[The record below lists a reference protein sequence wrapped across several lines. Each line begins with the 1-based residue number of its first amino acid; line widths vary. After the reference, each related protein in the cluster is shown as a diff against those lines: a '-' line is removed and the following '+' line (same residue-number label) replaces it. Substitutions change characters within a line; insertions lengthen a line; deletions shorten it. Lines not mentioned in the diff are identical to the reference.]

1 MSKQLSLVVAAGFIV
16 TTCAAFVGHTN
27 GTWQSERRAN
37 PIAGESMQGP
47 GVKQDTV
54 VKGFT
59 SANPFATASTLLYQA
74 PPFDRIHDSDYQPAL
89 EEGMRRQL
97 AEIESIASD
106 PASPT
111 FENTIVALERSGS
124 LLSRV
129 QRVFYGMTQAN
140 TDDALQKVQ
149 EEEAPRLA
157 AHSDAIYL
165 NDQLFKRVKAI
176 YDERENLKLTPV
188 QKFLVDRYYKD
199 FVRAGALL
207 SEADKNRLRELN
219 QEESKL
225 ETSFQNRLL
234 AATKAGALVID
245 DKKQLDGLSAAELSA
260 AAEAAHQRGLDGKW
274 VLALQNTTQQ
284 PAQASLRDRAVRKRL
299 FQASTMRAE
308 HGDNNDTRQIIVRL
322 AELRVEKAKLLG
334 YLTYADYVL
343 TDRMAKTPAAAI
355 RLLTDLV
362 PATTSKANNEAAKM
376 QALVDRQKGGF
387 KLEPWDWQYYAEQV
401 RKAEYALDD
410 SQIKPYFELNRVLED
425 GVFYA
430 ANQLYGLTF
439 KERKDI
445 PVYNPDVRVFEV
457 FDADGSSIGLW
468 YCDYFKR
475 DNKGGGAW
483 EDTFMDGT
491 GLLHTKPV
499 VYNVTNFSKPGPG
512 QPALLTYDQ
521 VTTMFHEFGHAL
533 HALLTSVEYPRL
545 AGTNVPT
552 DFVEFPSQFNEHWA
566 LYPKVLEHYAKH
578 FKTGAPMPQ
587 ELVDKIRKAKT
598 FNQGFATMEYLEAAL
613 LDMAWHTLQE
623 GSKPGNVDVFETN
636 ALKKFHVYMPLIP
649 PRYHS
654 TYFSHIWDSGY
665 AAGYYAYM
673 WSEVLDDDAYAWFTE
688 HGGLTRENGQRF
700 RDMIL
705 SRGGTEDAGAM
716 YRAFRGRDP
725 DVKALLEERGLT
737 EQ

>member
-1 MSKQLSLVVAAGFIV
+1 MNIHSSLTLTVLAAVLSSPVFTSYSVETGPVVQKG
-16 TTCAAFVGHTN
+16 N
-27 GTWQSERRAN
+27 R
-37 PIAGESMQGP
+37 
-47 GVKQDTV
+47 TV
-54 VKGFT
+54 NKHLQPSNAVADSTVSAFT
-59 SANPFATASTLLYQA
+59 SANPFASPSTLLYQA
-74 PPFDRIHDSDYQPAL
+74 PPFDRIHDADYQPAI
-89 EEGMRRQL
+89 EEGMRQQMT
-97 AEIESIASD
+97 EINGIASD
-106 PASPT
+106 PAPAT
-111 FENTIVALERSGS
+111 FENTVVALERSGA
-124 LLSRV
+124 LLTRASK
-129 QRVFYGMTQAN
+129 VFFAIVQAN

-165 NDQLFKRVKAI
+165 NEQLFQRVKAI
-176 YDERENLKLTPV
+176 YDQRESLHLTDV
-188 QKFLVDRYYKD
+188 QKFLVERYYKD
-199 FVRAGALL
+199 FVKAGALL
-207 SEADKNRLRELN
+207 SEADKKRLRELN

-225 ETSFQNRLL
+225 TTSFQNKLL

-245 DKKQLDGLSAAELSA
+245 DKKDLEGLSEAEISA

-284 PAQASLRDRAVRKRL
+284 PAQVSLRDRAVRERL
-299 FQASTMRAE
+299 FQASTIRAE
-308 HGDNNDTRQIIVRL
+308 RSDSNDTRQIILRL
-322 AELRVEKAKLLG
+322 AELRTQKANLLG
-334 YLTYADYVL
+334 FPTYAAYVL
-343 TDRMAKTPAAAI
+343 SDRMAKTPAAAI
-355 RLLTDLV
+355 KLLTDLV
-362 PATTSKANNEAAKM
+362 PAASAKAQSEAAKM
-376 QALVDRQKGGF
+376 QALIDREKGGF

-410 SQIKPYFELNRVLED
+410 AQIKPYFELNRVLED

-430 ANQLYGLTF
+430 ANQLYGLSF
-439 KERKDI
+439 QERKDI

-457 FDADGSSIGLW
+457 FDAGGNSIALW

-483 EDTFMDGT
+483 EDTFVDGT
-491 GLLHTKPV
+491 GLLKSKPV
-499 VYNVTNFSKPGPG
+499 VFNVLNIPKPGAG
-512 QPALLTYDQ
+512 QPALLTIDD

-533 HALLTSVEYPRL
+533 HAMLTNVEYPRL

-566 LYPKVLEHYAKH
+566 LYPQVLDHYAKSY
-578 FKTGAPMPQ
+578 KTGEPIPEA
-587 ELVDKIRKAKT
+587 LVAKIRKTKT
-598 FNQGFATMEYLEAAL
+598 FNQGFATMEYLEASL

-623 GSKPGNVDVFETN
+623 GSKPANVDTFETD
-636 ALKKFHVYMPLIP
+636 ALKEFNVYTELVP

-654 TYFSHIWDSGY
+654 TYFAHIWSSGY

-688 HGGLTRENGQRF
+688 HGGLTRANGQRF

-725 DVKALLEERGLT
+725 NVNALLEERGLT
-737 EQ
+737 EK